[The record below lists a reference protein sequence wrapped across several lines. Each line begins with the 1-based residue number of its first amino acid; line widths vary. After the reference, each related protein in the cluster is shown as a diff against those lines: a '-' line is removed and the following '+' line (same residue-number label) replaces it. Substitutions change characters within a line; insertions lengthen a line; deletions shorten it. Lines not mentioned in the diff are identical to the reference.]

1 MSLPHTLILH
11 GLGGSGPEHWQ
22 NWLAGELAHHGG
34 SVDLPRFSSPDE
46 PELST
51 WLDELRAHLAAMPA
65 GGSASAAGS
74 GPVAGS
80 GSGSGSVERV
90 VVAHSLAVLLW
101 LHHAAGEFDPGL
113 RVDRVLLVAPPAPDF
128 AGEPLISGFLHPVLD
143 PTVVRRAAVSTRL
156 VVGEGDAY
164 CTVAQAKEMAEA
176 LRVEVD
182 VIVGGGHLNVDAGY
196 GEWGAVLKWV
206 RSGRVPVTPR

>member
-11 GLGGSGPEHWQ
+11 GLGGSGPAHWQ

-46 PELST
+46 PELSA
-51 WLDELRAHLAAMPA
+51 WLDELRSHLAAMPA
-65 GGSASAAGS
+65 ADST
-74 GPVAGS
+74 
-80 GSGSGSVERV
+80 ERV

-101 LHHAAGEFDPGL
+101 LHHAAGEFDEAL

-128 AGEPLISGFLHPVLD
+128 EGEPLISGFLHPVLD

-156 VVGEGDAY
+156 VAGEGDAY
-164 CTVAQAKEMAEA
+164 CTVPRAKEMAEA
-176 LRVEVD
+176 LRVDLD
-182 VIVGGGHLNVDAGY
+182 VIVGGGHLNIDAGY

-206 RSGRVPVTPR
+206 RSGRTPLTPR